1 MSNPWWAVMSSA
13 RWFAGKGRDGRLT
26 AVIPL
31 AWYTPVGELPA
42 IRPEIAEVTYPDG
55 SIELYQLLAGY
66 QRPGDGSASELG
78 LVEVAGLGEV
88 ALHDAAR
95 DPDLLGHLLGAWLA
109 ASTSG
114 NGLDVVWVD
123 TAGLSPRLPARVF
136 SGEQSNTS
144 IMFGDVAMAKLFRR
158 LEPGRSLDVE
168 VHAALAQAG
177 SRAAAHL
184 FGWQSGS
191 WTTSTKTPWEA
202 DLGMVVAK
210 LPEARDGWELAL
222 AACAAERSF
231 AAEARALGAALAQ
244 VHEQLAD
251 AFGTQTLLGDTVAD
265 TMTRRFEAAREQASV
280 LDGVDVEG
288 AFAPVRGREL
298 RGQRVHGDFHLGQ
311 TLSTAD
317 GWKIIDFEG
326 EPMKSM
332 AQRREFDS
340 VWRDVAGMLR
350 SFDYAR
356 SGHAQPGGAAALG
369 WAKQARRAFLQGY
382 GADPDA
388 PASELAAYELDKA
401 IYEVVYE
408 VRNRPDWVHI
418 PAGAVH
424 DLTSTP
430 AGPGGTRQEQ

>member
-13 RWFAGKGRDGRLT
+13 RWFAGKGRDGQLT
-26 AVIPL
+26 AVVPL
-31 AWYTPVGELPA
+31 AWYTPAGELPA
-42 IRPEIAEVTYPDG
+42 IRSEIAEVTYPDG
-55 SIELYQLLAGY
+55 SVELYQLLAGY

-78 LVEVAGLGEV
+78 LVDVAGLGEL

-95 DPDLLGHLLGAWLA
+95 DPDLLGHLLGVWLTA
-109 ASTSG
+109 PASG
-114 NGLDVVWVD
+114 KGVDVVWVD

-177 SRAAAHL
+177 SRVAAHL

-191 WTTSTKTPWEA
+191 WTTSTGTPWDA

-210 LPEARDGWELAL
+210 LPDARDGWELAV
-222 AACAAERSF
+222 AACAAGRGF
-231 AAEARALGAALAQ
+231 AAQARALGAALAQ
-244 VHEQLAD
+244 VHSQLAA
-251 AFGTQTLLGDTVAD
+251 AFGSLPLPGDKVAD
-265 TMTRRFEAAREQASV
+265 TMTRRFEAARAQVDV
-280 LDGVDVEG
+280 LAGVDVER
-288 AFAPVRGREL
+288 AFGRLRGRDL
-298 RGQRVHGDFHLGQ
+298 AAQRVHGDFHLGQ
-311 TLSTAD
+311 TLSTSD

-332 AQRREFDS
+332 AERRELDS

-356 SGHAQPGGAAALG
+356 SGHAEPGGAAALS
-369 WAKQARRAFLQGY
+369 WADEARRAFLDGY

-388 PASELAAYELDKA
+388 PASELPAYELDKA

-418 PAGAVH
+418 PSGAVH

-430 AGPGGTRQEQ
+430 AAPGGTRQEQ